1 MKTWRRIRIDAPEPL
16 ASHRWVAGA
25 VLFRIE
31 VNSHERA
38 RVCLTRNDS
47 ILGNERQAARSG
59 WEAGGLHRT

>member
-1 MKTWRRIRIDAPEPL
+1 L
-16 ASHRWVAGA
+16 ASYSRVAGA

-47 ILGNERQAARSG
+47 IVGNERQGARSR